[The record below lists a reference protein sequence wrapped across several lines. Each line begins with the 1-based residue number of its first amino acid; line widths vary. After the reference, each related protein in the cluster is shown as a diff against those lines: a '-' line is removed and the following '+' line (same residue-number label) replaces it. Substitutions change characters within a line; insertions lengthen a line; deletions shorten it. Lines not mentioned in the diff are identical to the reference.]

1 MMLARTQTQMK
12 QRAPWLF
19 VGLLVFNLVLVGFDA
34 NRRGG
39 GQAIRV
45 FFQAVVSP
53 IQSLFAGI
61 GSKGTGFFQNIGNM
75 RQAAAENEKLKQ
87 RVTELESQ
95 LNEANTLKAENER
108 LKSLLD
114 FKNSKQFPTVT
125 AQVISRDPTAWFNTI
140 VINSGSSSGIE
151 VGMPVV
157 TSDGI
162 VGRIVGTSPWT
173 SQVMLITDEKSAA
186 GAIVGKLG
194 ESNAQGVIGG
204 LGSDKGVIE
213 MRYVSGLETVNV
225 GEIVMTTGQDKIY
238 PAGFKIGDVIDVI
251 QGSSTMFHTIHVKP
265 SAKLNSLSEV
275 AVLLYRP
282 QEQPKMQQ
290 TLTDADNNKK
300 SENR

>member
-1 MMLARTQTQMK
+1 MMLARTQTEMK

-34 NRRGG
+34 NRKGG
-39 GQAIRV
+39 GQVVRV
-45 FFQAVVSP
+45 FLQAVVSP

-75 RQAAAENEKLKQ
+75 RNAAAENEQLKQ

-95 LNEANTLKAENER
+95 LNEANAIKAENER

-114 FKNSKQFPTVT
+114 FKNSKQFQTIT

-140 VINSGSSSGIE
+140 VLNCGSSSGVE

-157 TSDGI
+157 TADGI
-162 VGRIVGTSPWT
+162 VGRIIGTSPWT
-173 SQVMLITDEKSAA
+173 SQVMLLTDEKSAA
-186 GAIVGKLG
+186 GAIVGQIG
-194 ESNAQGVIGG
+194 ESNAKGVIGG
-204 LGSDKGVIE
+204 LGSDKGLIE

-225 GEIVMTTGQDKIY
+225 GQIVMTTGQDKIY
-238 PAGFKIGDVIDVI
+238 PQGLKVGEVIEVI
-251 QGSSTMFHTIHVKP
+251 HGSSTMFHTIYIKP
-265 SAKLNSLSEV
+265 GAKINSLSEV

-282 QEQPKMQQ
+282 PDQPKMQQ
-290 TLTDADNNKK
+290 TLAGADNDKK
-300 SENR
+300 NGNR